1 MFDIVFKNLLARKTR
16 TLLCILTVLAGVFL
30 VGITLMMNTWMYA
43 VMTDELGRYMGKVYV
58 QQSGSGYPP
67 IDSSLPEAVADDL
80 LSRSDLGINVAE
92 STPLLFLRVERGMMP
107 FLQAKVM
114 VIGVPVGNEAVL
126 LGDAEAVEGV
136 NRFDAEAG
144 GDVAI
149 LGEDLAQTLAASLGG
164 EIQMNNH
171 PLKVIGIL
179 EKSDMA
185 TVNISAVV
193 PLNTAQH
200 IFARD
205 GQISALLLT
214 PTDVLQTDQMAAAI
228 RRLYPSLEVSTQ
240 ADMLEEAQKVMRTPL
255 MYMSTMGVT
264 GVIVAVIMIMS
275 TMLMA
280 VTERTREIG
289 TLRALGA
296 RRGKIVGMV
305 VLESIFLAL
314 FGLPLA
320 IGLVYGMSMVTQ
332 ATSPSL
338 TLIVLTSVF
347 AVVTATIGSLYP
359 AWRAARVEPLEAL
372 RYE

>member
-1 MFDIVFKNLLARKTR
+1 MFAIVFKNLFARKTR
-16 TLLCILTVLAGVFL
+16 TFLCILTVLAGVFL
-30 VGITLMMNTWMYA
+30 VGITIMMNTWMYT
-43 VMTDELGRYMGKVYV
+43 VMTNELGKYMGKVYV
-58 QQSGSGYPP
+58 QQSGSRYPP
-67 IDSSLPEAVADDL
+67 IDSSLPETVADDL
-80 LSRSDLGINVAE
+80 LSQPNLGINVAE

-114 VIGVPVGNEAVL
+114 VIGVPVGSETVLLDDTEAVT
-126 LGDAEAVEGV
+126 GV
-136 NRFDAEAG
+136 NHFDTEAG
-144 GDVAI
+144 SDIAI

-164 EIQMNNH
+164 EIQINNH
-171 PLKVIGIL
+171 SLKVIGIF
-179 EKSDMA
+179 EKSAMA

-193 PLNTAQH
+193 PLDTVQH

-214 PTDVLQTDQMAAAI
+214 PKDVLQTDQMAAVI
-228 RRLYPSLEVSTQ
+228 QGLYPSLEVSTQ
-240 ADMLEEAQKVMRTPL
+240 ADMLQEAQKVMRTSL
-255 MYMSTMGVT
+255 MYMSTMGIT

-320 IGLVYGMSMVTQ
+320 VGFVYAMSMVTQ

-338 TLIVLTSVF
+338 ELIILISLFT
-347 AVVTATIGSLYP
+347 VVAAIIGGLYP
-359 AWRAARVEPLEAL
+359 VWRAARVDPLESL